1 LSKAKRSLS
10 QGLTAAMACK
20 SFLDSESIDSEIDEL
35 VVYRLREEVV
45 DLVKGIRISLE
56 ILSKSGD
63 PPQ

>member
-1 LSKAKRSLS
+1 
-10 QGLTAAMACK
+10 MACK